1 MNIWESFCGDTSL
14 HGYQYVGRL
23 VFIIIIII
31 IITVFYLDRRE
42 RRAVWCGVVLLSVL
56 AALLLVAYNLND
68 FLSSFT
74 VTTLES
80 STEEGVI
87 SMSYEESKLS
97 PKRGL
102 FFLF

>member
-23 VFIIIIII
+23 VSIII
-31 IITVFYLDRRE
+31 IITVFSNLDRRE
-42 RRAVWCGVVLLSVL
+42 RRAGWCGVILLSIL
-56 AALLLVAYNLND
+56 AALLLVTYNLND

-87 SMSYEESKLS
+87 SLSYEESKLI
-97 PKRGL
+97 P
-102 FFLF
+102 